1 MSSQF
6 AELSIL
12 EPTMAKKLTIL
23 QLVTRRQ
30 YRGAEMFAS
39 KLSEGL
45 VSQGYRVIF
54 LGLYAP
60 PPADLQPKGAE
71 CYDLNGDSSGF
82 VSVKLLKS
90 LKKFI
95 ADNQPDVIQANGSD
109 TLKYSALCKR
119 HFPRIPLI
127 YRLISMPSYWMGTNP
142 FKRMVYR
149 YFYSKIDFVSGVG
162 RPAIDQLVELMNY
175 PPANTNVIYRG
186 VDEHL
191 FDKEICRQ
199 TLRNELNISQTAK
212 VLITVG
218 ALKDE
223 KDHHFM
229 INAFAQMNHF
239 DKELHLVLLGEG
251 DLKSDLVAKSKS
263 IGFENKVHFVGFKD
277 NVGEW
282 LAGADLFLLTSKI
295 EGVPGVVLE
304 AAIQNIPTLAID
316 VGGVREVIEHEKTG
330 ISLHERDFKSF
341 AFKADYLLSQPT
353 LLAEMGA
360 NARQLVIG
368 KFGLS
373 RAVREFEE
381 LYLRLLN

>member
-1 MSSQF
+1 
-6 AELSIL
+6 
-12 EPTMAKKLTIL
+12 MANKLTIL
-23 QLVTRRQ
+23 QIVTRRQ

-45 VSQGYRVIF
+45 VGQGHRVIF
-54 LGLYAP
+54 LGLYP
-60 PPADLQPKGAE
+60 PPPVDLQPQGAE
-71 CYDLNGDSSGF
+71 CQDLNGDSSAF
-82 VSVKLLKS
+82 ISPKLLKE
-90 LKKFI
+90 LKQFI
-95 ADNQPDVIQANGSD
+95 AEYKPDIIQANGSD

-119 HFPRIPLI
+119 HFPQIPLI

-149 YFYSKIDFVSGVG
+149 FFYSKTNFVSGVG

-175 PPANTNVIYRG
+175 PPAKTNVIYRG

-191 FDKEICRQ
+191 FDKDSCRQ
-199 TLRNELNISQTAK
+199 TLGAELNIPQTAK

-229 INAFAQMNHF
+229 IDAFAQMNHH
-239 DKELHLVLLGEG
+239 DKELHLILLGEG
-251 DLKSDLVAKSKS
+251 DLKMDLMAKCKS
-263 IGFENKVHFVGFKD
+263 IGFGNKVHFVGFKD

-304 AAIQNIPTLAID
+304 AAIQKLPALAID
-316 VGGVREVIEHEKTG
+316 VGGVREVIEHKITG
-330 ISLHERDFKSF
+330 IALPEREVKSF
-341 AFKADYLLSQPT
+341 AFKADYLLSQPA
-353 LLAEMGA
+353 LLAEMGT
-360 NARQLVIG
+360 NSRQLVVN

-381 LYLRLLN
+381 LYLQLLN